1 LIAWFR
7 RWALIGIAAGALLY
21 LGLSLWAG
29 LPAVAGELSRF
40 RLPLLLPIFALSL
53 VNYVLRFA
61 KWEYLL
67 RRLGVKVGRKENAS
81 IFAAGLAMT
90 ITPGKAGE
98 LLKPYLVR
106 QATGAPLTR
115 TVPALVAE
123 RGTDALAVL
132 GLAALG
138 VTTYYTEG
146 TAALVT
152 VAAICGG
159 GLLLLSSR
167 RASLGLIRFVGKL
180 PVLSRLEDR
189 LEQMYLA
196 TRTCLAPVPLAFTLI
211 LSAVAWGAEAVG
223 YWLILEGFA
232 VTNGDLSVATFIYSF
247 SSIAGAPSPGGLGV
261 ADVAMQE
268 GAAHLIPGITQAQAL
283 GSALLCRL
291 ATLWLGVAI
300 GAVALLRQG
309 ARLDAPQTNA
319 PVEPPAA

>member
-1 LIAWFR
+1 MISWFR

-29 LPAVAGELSRF
+29 IPAVAGELSRF
-40 RLPLLLPIFALSL
+40 QLPLLVPIFALSL

-67 RRLGVKVGRKENAS
+67 RRLGVKVDRRENAR

-106 QATGAPLTR
+106 QAVGAPLTR

-138 VTTYYTEG
+138 VTTYYTQG
-146 TAALVT
+146 TTALVT
-152 VAAICGG
+152 VAAACGG

-167 RASLGLIRFVGKL
+167 RASLGIIRVVGKL

-196 TRTCLAPVPLAFTLI
+196 TRTCLAPVPLALTLV

-223 YWLILEGFA
+223 YWLILKGFA
-232 VTNGDLSVATFIYSF
+232 VVHGDLSVATFLYSF

-261 ADVAMQE
+261 ADVALQE
-268 GAAHLIPGITQAQAL
+268 GANHLIPGITHAQAL

-300 GAVALLRQG
+300 GAVALLRHG
-309 ARLDAPQTNA
+309 SRLDAVNPDA
-319 PVEPPAA
+319 PAT

>member
-1 LIAWFR
+1 LISWFR

-29 LPAVAGELSRF
+29 IPAVAGELSRF
-40 RLPLLLPIFALSL
+40 QLPLLVPIFALSL

-67 RRLGVKVGRKENAS
+67 RRLGVKVDRRENAR

-106 QATGAPLTR
+106 QAVGAPLTR

-138 VTTYYTEG
+138 VTTYYTQG
-146 TAALVT
+146 TTALVT
-152 VAAICGG
+152 VAAACGG

-167 RASLGLIRFVGKL
+167 RASLGIIRVVGKL

-196 TRTCLAPVPLAFTLI
+196 TRTCLAPVPLALTLV

-223 YWLILEGFA
+223 YWLILKGFA
-232 VTNGDLSVATFIYSF
+232 VVHGDLSVATFLYSF

-261 ADVAMQE
+261 ADVALQE
-268 GAAHLIPGITQAQAL
+268 GANHLIPGITHAQAL

-300 GAVALLRQG
+300 GAVALLRHG
-309 ARLDAPQTNA
+309 SRLDAVNPDA
-319 PVEPPAA
+319 PAT

>member
-1 LIAWFR
+1 MISWFR

-29 LPAVAGELSRF
+29 IPAVAGELSRF
-40 RLPLLLPIFALSL
+40 QLPLLVPIFALSL

-67 RRLGVKVGRKENAS
+67 RRLGVKVDRRENAR

-106 QATGAPLTR
+106 QAVGAPLTR

-146 TAALVT
+146 TTALVT
-152 VAAICGG
+152 VAAACGG

-167 RASLGLIRFVGKL
+167 RASLGIIRVVGKL

-196 TRTCLAPVPLAFTLI
+196 TRTCLAPVPLALTLV

-223 YWLILEGFA
+223 YWLILKGFA
-232 VTNGDLSVATFIYSF
+232 VVHGDLSVATFLYSF

-261 ADVAMQE
+261 ADVALQE
-268 GAAHLIPGITQAQAL
+268 GANHLIPGITHAQAL

-309 ARLDAPQTNA
+309 SRLDAVNPDA
-319 PVEPPAA
+319 PAT